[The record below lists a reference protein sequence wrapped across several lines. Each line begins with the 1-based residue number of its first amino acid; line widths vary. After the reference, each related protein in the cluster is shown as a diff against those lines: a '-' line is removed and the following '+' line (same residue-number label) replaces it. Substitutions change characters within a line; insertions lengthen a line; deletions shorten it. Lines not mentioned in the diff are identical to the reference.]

1 MYLAAKAYNRHTTG
15 NWHVYVPR
23 SKSLQPTHYRK
34 LACVRTSQQ
43 KPTTDTLQETG
54 MRTYLAAKAYNRHTT
69 GNWHAYVP
77 RSKSLQPTHYR
88 KLACVRTSQQK
99 PTTDTLQE
107 TGMRTY
113 LAAKAYNRHTT
124 GNWHAYVPRSKSLQ
138 PTHYRKLA
146 CVCTLQQ
153 GPTTDTL
160 QETGMRTYLAA
171 KAYNRHTTGNWH
183 AYVPCSKGL
192 KDGIQVK
199 VESECSVDGSV
210 KQPDLNQQR
219 HHFLCTHKR
228 TWGRTSARVFA
239 R

>member
-1 MYLAAKAYNRHTTG
+1 
-15 NWHVYVPR
+15 
-23 SKSLQPTHYRK
+23 
-34 LACVRTSQQ
+34 
-43 KPTTDTLQETG
+43 
-54 MRTYLAAKAYNRHTT
+54 MRTYLAAKAYNRHTR

-88 KLACVRTSQQK
+88 KLACICTLQQK

-107 TGMRTY
+107 TGMRMY

-124 GNWHAYVPRSKSLQ
+124 GNWHAYVPCSKSLQPTYYRKLACICTLQQKPTTDTLEETGMRTYLAAKSLQ

-153 GPTTDTL
+153 GPTTDTP

-183 AYVPCSKGL
+183 AYVPCSKSLQPTHYRKLRTLQQKPTTDTLQETGMRTYL
-192 KDGIQVK
+192 AARASKM
-199 VESECSVDGSV
+199 GS
-210 KQPDLNQQR
+210 R
-219 HHFLCTHKR
+219 
-228 TWGRTSARVFA
+228 
-239 R
+239 